1 MHFKIACKQKG
12 LLVDD
17 KTYNYLLLNGGK
29 LQVDNDEEFL
39 RMYVDHLGEQ
49 LFVVQMRT
57 PVFKLFVDFDYEA
70 SYELSVI
77 DCIELAKVF
86 HESVC
91 LLFDKKTDNNMIVC
105 TASHS
110 KLKKNKKVH
119 TGLHFH
125 WPSILVDSANA
136 KLIREHIISEIS
148 STFGDI
154 FGDIFNMYDDSVY
167 KSNGLRMKGSIKS
180 YSDKRSYWPVT
191 VIHPDLTT
199 EPFSGDHLNAIHQ
212 TSIRSSATLPDTLH
226 STLLNLSTEI
236 KSPEHQENYYHLQA
250 SKKWS
255 SEDPLT
261 VRCQEVILLNFP
273 IYKELDN
280 FKVKDVLVGL
290 FGETDK
296 RFGKE
301 MAIAHTNST
310 FCTNKKGHHQSS
322 TVYFVFTKN
331 DVVQRC
337 FCHKE
342 YDGKPCRSFKS
353 EVKTMQVSSLHL
365 FTAKRKGTEGQTMK
379 YEKELLKFKI

>member
-1 MHFKIACKQKG
+1 MNFKIACKQKG
-12 LLVDD
+12 LLVVD

-29 LQVDNDEEFL
+29 LQVDDDEEFL

-86 HESVC
+86 HQNVC
-91 LLFDKKTDNNMIVC
+91 ILFAEKNTNDMIVC

-110 KLKKNKKVH
+110 KLKKNKKIH

-125 WPSILVDSANA
+125 WPNILVDSKNA
-136 KLIREHIISEIS
+136 KLIREHIISEITA
-148 STFGDI
+148 TFGDV

-180 YSDKRSYWPVT
+180 YTDQRSYWPVT

-199 EPFSGDHLNAIHQ
+199 EPFSGNHLNAIVL
-212 TSIRSSATLPDTLH
+212 TSIRSLATQPDTLCAE
-226 STLLNLSTEI
+226 LLNAAEKPLEI
-236 KSPEHQENYYHLQA
+236 EKEVYSLQA
-250 SKKWS
+250 SKKWTS
-255 SEDPLT
+255 DDPLT
-261 VRCQEVILLNFP
+261 LRCEEVILLNFP
-273 IYKELDN
+273 IYKETN

-296 RFGKE
+296 RYGKE

-310 FCTNKKGHHQSS
+310 FCTNKNGNHQSS
-322 TVYFVFTKN
+322 TVYFVFTKS

-342 YDGKPCRSFKS
+342 YNGKPCRSYKS
-353 EVKTMQVSSLHL
+353 PAKKMQVSSLHL
-365 FTAKRKGTEGQTMK
+365 FNPKPKNQTKRKAMDED
-379 YEKELLKFKI
+379 LLKFKM